1 MNTGSNSIRKKTFIY
16 LLSYSAII
24 LLLLWLF
31 QIVFLKI
38 FFERYQYN
46 KIIEVASKISENNLE
61 NLEEEIYNNDMCAE
75 VYYGDKIYGYNTQNK
90 DCILNSNNTKII
102 NAKNK
107 IITGTSKKSLIK
119 IIDPRYDSKSII
131 YGLKLNNNI
140 YIILNTKLE
149 DVNSTTNV
157 LSGQLI
163 YITFIVIILS
173 GIMSILVS
181 NMLNKPI
188 LKITSK
194 AKEMAKGNYEPDEE
208 IYNIKELDEL
218 RTTLN
223 YAKSEIKNTD
233 ELRKDLMA
241 NVSHDL
247 KTPLTMIK
255 AYAEMIRDIN
265 FKDKKKM
272 RIVGFTFILSSGL
285 VYFLSMLGIG
295 FILDFSTVI
304 YIRNIIALLAVILGI
319 YNLYV
324 YIKTRK
330 DTGCSVIN
338 DKKRTKIFTKIKKFT
353 TEKNFILALLGT
365 ITLAIT
371 VNLVELACSAGLPV
385 MYIEILSMNGLSTL
399 EYVCYLIVYVL
410 FFMLDDI
417 IVFFIAM
424 TTMQVTGFSTKYG
437 KFSHLIGGILL
448 LLIGIIMIL
457 KPEWLM
463 FNF

>member
-1 MNTGSNSIRKKTFIY
+1 MNTKSNSIRKKTFIY

-131 YGLKLNNNI
+131 YGLKLNDNI

-157 LSGQLI
+157 LSGQ
-163 YITFIVIILS
+163 F
-173 GIMSILVS
+173 MSILVS
-181 NMLNKPI
+181 DMLNKPI

-208 IYNIKELDEL
+208 VYNIKELDEL
-218 RTTLN
+218 TTTLN

-255 AYAEMIRDIN
+255 AYAEMARDIN
-265 FKDKKKM
+265 YNDKDK
-272 RIVGFTFILSSGL
+272 RDENLSIIIQEADRLNILVNDILNLSKLENNKEELTLEDYDL
-285 VYFLSMLGIG
+285 VEEVKS
-295 FILDFSTVI
+295 ILNR
-304 YIRNIIALLAVILGI
+304 YQIIKETENYKLILNAPEIAVVHADKNKINQVL
-319 YNLYV
+319 YNLINNAINYTGEDLTV
-324 YIKTRK
+324 KINITENRNNYLVEVIDSGKGIDRK
-330 DTGCSVIN
+330 DI
-338 DKKRTKIFTKIKKFT
+338 KQIWTKYYKD
-353 TEKNFILALLGT
+353 EKNHKRNVVGT
-365 ITLAIT
+365 
-371 VNLVELACSAGLPV
+371 GL
-385 MYIEILSMNGLSTL
+385 GLS
-399 EYVCYLIVYVL
+399 IVQNILVKHNFKYGVE
-410 FFMLDDI
+410 
-417 IVFFIAM
+417 
-424 TTMQVTGFSTKYG
+424 STKNKG
-437 KFSHLIGGILL
+437 TKFYFYISKSKKL
-448 LLIGIIMIL
+448 
-457 KPEWLM
+457 
-463 FNF
+463 

>member
-1 MNTGSNSIRKKTFIY
+1 MNTKSNSIRKKTFIY

-131 YGLKLNNNI
+131 YGLKLNDNI

-218 RTTLN
+218 TTTLN

-255 AYAEMIRDIN
+255 AYAEMARDIN
-265 FKDKKKM
+265 YNDKDK
-272 RIVGFTFILSSGL
+272 RDENLSIIIQEADRLNILVNDILNLSKLENNKEELTLEDYDL
-285 VYFLSMLGIG
+285 VEEVKS
-295 FILDFSTVI
+295 ILNRYQIIKETENYKLTLNAPEIAVVHADINKINQVLYNLINNAINYTGEDLTVKI
-304 YIRNIIALLAVILGI
+304 NIIENKNNYLVEVI
-319 YNLYV
+319 
-324 YIKTRK
+324 
-330 DTGCSVIN
+330 DTGKGI
-338 DKKRTKIFTKIKKFT
+338 DKKDIEQIWTKYYKN
-353 TEKNFILALLGT
+353 EKNHKRNVVGT
-365 ITLAIT
+365 
-371 VNLVELACSAGLPV
+371 GL
-385 MYIEILSMNGLSTL
+385 GLS
-399 EYVCYLIVYVL
+399 IVQNILVKHNFKYGVE
-410 FFMLDDI
+410 
-417 IVFFIAM
+417 
-424 TTMQVTGFSTKYG
+424 STKNKG
-437 KFSHLIGGILL
+437 TKFYFYIS
-448 LLIGIIMIL
+448 
-457 KPEWLM
+457 KANE
-463 FNF
+463 FKK

>member
-107 IITGTSKKSLIK
+107 IISGTSKKSLIK

-131 YGLKLNNNI
+131 YGLKLNDNI

-181 NMLNKPI
+181 DMLNKPI

-194 AKEMAKGNYEPDEE
+194 AKEIAKGNYEPDEE
-208 IYNIKELDEL
+208 VYNIKELDEL
-218 RTTLN
+218 TTTLN

-255 AYAEMIRDIN
+255 AYAEMARAINYNDKDKRNENLSIIIQEADRLNILVNDILNLSKLENNKEELTLEDYDLVEEVKSILNRYQIIKETENYKLILNAPEIAVVHADKNKINQVLYNLINNAINYTGEDLTVKINITENRNNYLVEVIDSGKGIDKKDIKQIWTKYYKDEKNHKRNVVGTGLGLSIVQNILVKHN
-265 FKDKKKM
+265 FKY
-272 RIVGFTFILSSGL
+272 G
-285 VYFLSMLGIG
+285 
-295 FILDFSTVI
+295 
-304 YIRNIIALLAVILGI
+304 
-319 YNLYV
+319 
-324 YIKTRK
+324 
-330 DTGCSVIN
+330 
-338 DKKRTKIFTKIKKFT
+338 
-353 TEKNFILALLGT
+353 
-365 ITLAIT
+365 
-371 VNLVELACSAGLPV
+371 VE
-385 MYIEILSMNGLSTL
+385 
-399 EYVCYLIVYVL
+399 
-410 FFMLDDI
+410 
-417 IVFFIAM
+417 
-424 TTMQVTGFSTKYG
+424 STKNKG
-437 KFSHLIGGILL
+437 TKFYFYISKSKKL
-448 LLIGIIMIL
+448 
-457 KPEWLM
+457 
-463 FNF
+463 

>member
-1 MNTGSNSIRKKTFIY
+1 MNTKSNSIRKKTFIY

-131 YGLKLNNNI
+131 YGLKLNDNI

-181 NMLNKPI
+181 DMLNKPI

-208 IYNIKELDEL
+208 VYNIKELDEL
-218 RTTLN
+218 TTTLN

-233 ELRKDLMA
+233 ELRKDS
-241 NVSHDL
+241 NG
-247 KTPLTMIK
+247 K
-255 AYAEMIRDIN
+255 
-265 FKDKKKM
+265 
-272 RIVGFTFILSSGL
+272 RIS
-285 VYFLSMLGIG
+285 
-295 FILDFSTVI
+295 
-304 YIRNIIALLAVILGI
+304 
-319 YNLYV
+319 
-324 YIKTRK
+324 
-330 DTGCSVIN
+330 
-338 DKKRTKIFTKIKKFT
+338 
-353 TEKNFILALLGT
+353 
-365 ITLAIT
+365 
-371 VNLVELACSAGLPV
+371 
-385 MYIEILSMNGLSTL
+385 
-399 EYVCYLIVYVL
+399 
-410 FFMLDDI
+410 
-417 IVFFIAM
+417 
-424 TTMQVTGFSTKYG
+424 
-437 KFSHLIGGILL
+437 
-448 LLIGIIMIL
+448 
-457 KPEWLM
+457 
-463 FNF
+463 

>member
-1 MNTGSNSIRKKTFIY
+1 MNTKSNSIRKKTFIY

-131 YGLKLNNNI
+131 YGLKLNDNI

-181 NMLNKPI
+181 DMLNKPI

-208 IYNIKELDEL
+208 VYNIKELDEL
-218 RTTLN
+218 TTTLN

-255 AYAEMIRDIN
+255 AYAEMARDIN
-265 FKDKKKM
+265 YNDKDK
-272 RIVGFTFILSSGL
+272 RNENLSIIIQEADRLNILVNDIL
-285 VYFLSMLGIG
+285 NLSKLENNKEE
-295 FILDFSTVI
+295 L
-304 YIRNIIALLAVILGI
+304 
-319 YNLYV
+319 
-324 YIKTRK
+324 
-330 DTGCSVIN
+330 
-338 DKKRTKIFTKIKKFT
+338 
-353 TEKNFILALLGT
+353 
-365 ITLAIT
+365 TLEDYD
-371 VNLVELACSAGLPV
+371 LVEEVKSILNRYQIIKETENYKLILNAP
-385 MYIEILSMNGLSTL
+385 EIAVVHADKNK
-399 EYVCYLIVYVL
+399 
-410 FFMLDDI
+410 I
-417 IVFFIAM
+417 ISFAYTI
-424 TTMQVTGFSTKYG
+424 K
-437 KFSHLIGGILL
+437 
-448 LLIGIIMIL
+448 
-457 KPEWLM
+457 
-463 FNF
+463 